1 MAKPKVINISG
12 KNIDKDIK
20 NVLIKYG
27 LKFTPIPQRNLI
39 ELRTDIRKFCR
50 KLRLIEF
57 FAEESTIE
65 DNSVVKPEST
75 FHPNR
80 NCHPILDIYIDFLY
94 PLEEKARQM
103 EKVKYNLTKQEGI
116 GIKNDKNLVVKE
128 SDKGGAC
135 VVMDSEF
142 YGRKMR
148 QILED
153 ETTYKKLDKN
163 IDKEILKKIEDLP
176 AMHDKELTKK
186 EVKYL
191 TNFNYKTSQL
201 YSLPKVH
208 KSMKINEEIQKTKT
222 EYISVIRPNDM
233 SFRPIIAGLVCV
245 TSRLSNFLDIL
256 LKPYTI
262 HIKSYIRDD
271 IDFLDKIRKDI
282 DASETML
289 TLDVTSMYTNIDNQ
303 LGVEAITY
311 WVSKNPYLL
320 PRNLSKDF
328 IINSLKIVLEYNTFT
343 FDTGYYIQVRGT
355 AMGTKVAPTYATLV
369 MGFIEIRLY
378 EKIEEKYGINIK
390 NHFINK

>member
-57 FAEESTIE
+57 FAEEPTIE
-65 DNSVVKPEST
+65 DDSQVKPEST

-80 NCHPILDIYIDFLY
+80 NRDPILDTYIDFLLKY
-94 PLEEKARQM
+94 PLEEKSRQM
-103 EKVKYNLTKQEGI
+103 EKVKYKLTKQEWI
-116 GIKNDKNLVVKE
+116 GIKNLKNDKNLVVKE
-128 SDKGGAC
+128 SDQGGAC

-163 IDKEILKKIEDLP
+163 IDKEILKKIEDLT

-186 EVKYL
+186 EIKYL

-201 YSLPKVH
+201 YGLPKVH

-222 EYISVIRPNDM
+222 EYISVIRPIDM
-233 SFRPIIAGLVCV
+233 SFRPIIAGPVCV

-262 HIKSYIRDD
+262 HIKSYTRND

-282 DASETML
+282 EASETML

-303 LGVEAITY
+303 LRSAHTTPFFCL
-311 WVSKNPYLL
+311 SLL
-320 PRNLSKDF
+320 KDF
-328 IINSLKIVLEYNTFT
+328 MYTT
-343 FDTGYYIQVRGT
+343 T
-355 AMGTKVAPTYATLV
+355 ALCDTKV
-369 MGFIEIRLY
+369 
-378 EKIEEKYGINIK
+378 
-390 NHFINK
+390 